1 MNRNETIINAAV
13 ARALILAMGMQAEN
27 LQREH
32 RGESMAYVEID
43 FKRLIDQEGIG
54 ANGVVL
60 FLRGDGY

>member
-1 MNRNETIINAAV
+1 MKRNETIINASV

-43 FKRLIDQEGIG
+43 FERLINQ
-54 ANGVVL
+54 
-60 FLRGDGY
+60 

>member
-1 MNRNETIINAAV
+1 MKRNETIINASV

-43 FKRLIDQEGIG
+43 FERLINQEGIG
-54 ANGVVL
+54 TNAVIL
-60 FLRGDGY
+60 FLRDDGY